1 VRINDVLDAKLDES
15 SIKMVSASH
24 PYILD
29 RLDNTLN
36 WKFENIQLP
45 PSVANT
51 NTGKGYVMFRV
62 KPKSGYAV
70 GDIIPNTASIF
81 FDFNPAIITNTFNSE
96 FVQQLGITEFESAD
110 FAFYPN
116 PASTDITITLKNTG
130 AIAKIEVYDIAGKL
144 ILSQKPNTL
153 LTTQTVN
160 LSNISKGIYL
170 LEVTTDTNS
179 KAIKKLLV
187 E

>member
-1 VRINDVLDAKLDES
+1 
-15 SIKMVSASH
+15 MVSASH

-36 WKFENIQLP
+36 WRFENIQLP

-81 FDFNPAIITNTFNSE
+81 FDFNPAIITNTFNTE

-110 FAFYPN
+110 FTFYPN
-116 PASTDITITLKNTG
+116 PASTDVTITLKNAD

-160 LSNISKGIYL
+160 LSKISKGIYL
-170 LEVTTDTNS
+170 LEVTTDTNI